1 MTNTNEPR
9 DPDQM
14 PEEGAAETWQEET
27 PPADDFHD
35 APEGDEAAAAEHDQ
49 AMQEAKKK
57 SKGNLIF
64 FGVLAV
70 AALIVGGLAVT
81 QLFKPQDSGLAGPS
95 PAALAGGNPLNP
107 ASGVA
112 GDSTVTPAAEQAAA
126 NALGVDPTVAPTNL
140 TQASSNA
147 NMASALPEPTP
158 SLPSAQPDLTGGQA
172 LPPALPPAVTT
183 PASAQPS
190 ATGMQPVAPLG
201 NAPVVTPPPAN
212 AAMEGRLSQ
221 LETQLLTLQQSMD
234 RTAQDLS
241 QISQRL
247 NAMPV
252 AASVANPDLEQ
263 KLNQLQQQVENM
275 AARQPQVAPK
285 SVSASKAEKSV
296 SERRTAH
303 DPSNRSY
310 SRSTQSGKPSQKW
323 VLRAATPDS
332 AWVSAGANAPDLKRV
347 AVGDSLPGIGKV
359 KEIRQSG
366 GQWQVIGTAGTV
378 R

>member
-1 MTNTNEPR
+1 
-9 DPDQM
+9 
-14 PEEGAAETWQEET
+14 
-27 PPADDFHD
+27 
-35 APEGDEAAAAEHDQ
+35 
-49 AMQEAKKK
+49 MQDAKKK

-70 AALIVGGLAVT
+70 AALVVGGLAVT
-81 QLFKPQDSGLAGPS
+81 QIFKPGDAGLANPS
-95 PAALAGGNPLNP
+95 PAALAGGNSLNP
-107 ASGVA
+107 AAGVA
-112 GDSTVTPAAEQAAA
+112 GEGTVPAAAEQAAA
-126 NALGVDPTVAPTNL
+126 NALGVDPTVAPTDMA
-140 TQASSNA
+140 QAAPDA
-147 NMASALPEPTP
+147 NMASALPAPTP
-158 SLPSAQPDLTGGQA
+158 PLPAAQPDLTGGQP

-183 PASAQPS
+183 PSVAQQPVV
-190 ATGMQPVAPLG
+190 GMQPTTTAG
-201 NAPVVTPPPAN
+201 NLQIVTPAPTN

-252 AASVANPDLEQ
+252 TAGVSPDLEQ

-275 AARQPQVAPK
+275 AVRQPQAEPKPVSVA
-285 SVSASKAEKSV
+285 
-296 SERRTAH
+296 SERRSVRE
-303 DPSNRSY
+303 PS
-310 SRSTQSGKPSQKW
+310 SRSPSPNRNAKASKPSQKW

-366 GQWQVIGTAGTV
+366 GQWQVIGTAGTI